1 MYRLFFNGL
10 KLYFAAYFNAFKFNK
25 KRENPFSFKRVLFL
39 TLFFPPFIVLQII
52 HYLGFILDDIFYSK
66 YKDQSCNKILFIIG
80 IPRSGTTFIHRT
92 ISELQTSTT
101 FSTWEAIFAPAI
113 CEKKCLNLLNKIDT
127 IVGRPI
133 NKVLNFFIRLFGDDF
148 HNVHSVTLEAPEED
162 YLTLLPIGACLIT
175 LFAFPN
181 SPELRNLTHFQSMSR
196 PDKTAI
202 LAFYKKNIQRHLYGK
217 NESILF
223 LSKNAAFCTWLPELK
238 TLFPKAKFILSIRD
252 PKTAIPSQLNALKS
266 ARKLF
271 GTDPN
276 GTLTMEIIRQSF
288 EQSYSSIL
296 NFLKSTPKG
305 ICALIQQ
312 EQLREEPELILKEAL
327 NQVTVTASNQ
337 VVIPK
342 TKSTHPTSKKNTS
355 ILQDP
360 IDPNL
365 TNIYQSITDL
375 DSTFND

>member
-1 MYRLFFNGL
+1 
-10 KLYFAAYFNAFKFNK
+10 
-25 KRENPFSFKRVLFL
+25 
-39 TLFFPPFIVLQII
+39 
-52 HYLGFILDDIFYSK
+52 
-66 YKDQSCNKILFIIG
+66 
-80 IPRSGTTFIHRT
+80 
-92 ISELQTSTT
+92 
-101 FSTWEAIFAPAI
+101 
-113 CEKKCLNLLNKIDT
+113 
-127 IVGRPI
+127 
-133 NKVLNFFIRLFGDDF
+133 
-148 HNVHSVTLEAPEED
+148 
-162 YLTLLPIGACLIT
+162 
-175 LFAFPN
+175 
-181 SPELRNLTHFQSMSR
+181 
-196 PDKTAI
+196 
-202 LAFYKKNIQRHLYGK
+202 
-217 NESILF
+217 
-223 LSKNAAFCTWLPELK
+223 
-238 TLFPKAKFILSIRD
+238 
-252 PKTAIPSQLNALKS
+252 
-266 ARKLF
+266 
-271 GTDPN
+271 
-276 GTLTMEIIRQSF
+276 MEIIRQSF